1 MIDNILQN
9 LQQRLQEDLKD
20 TEDIYKILE
29 DDSISYERR
38 LKATTLM
45 FQLHGKTDRLRYAIG
60 LIKDL
65 VEQEKL
71 FNQATNQ
78 QYSKEKHIVYTQD
91 KINEDI
97 EEPKEKCN
105 CEKNHNKTHTKEDD
119 EKFQEIKE
127 QLEILKQYVSEEI
140 QGSIDNFNFWYE
152 KLPNSEQCSLNDY
165 KKYIKAIL
173 VVVYKTKRESDVWNK
188 IMDQIVII
196 NRMIKIKE

>member
-1 MIDNILQN
+1 MINTILQN

-20 TEDIYKILE
+20 TEDVYKILE
-29 DDSISYERR
+29 DNSISYERR

-60 LIKDL
+60 MIKDL

-71 FNQATNQ
+71 FNKVANK
-78 QYSKEKHIVYTQD
+78 QYDCQTEKH
-91 KINEDI
+91 
-97 EEPKEKCN
+97 N
-105 CEKNHNKTHTKEDD
+105 CEKNHDKVNTEEDN
-119 EKFQEIKE
+119 EEFAKIKN
-127 QLEILKQYVSEEI
+127 QLEVLKQYVTEEI
-140 QGSIDNFNFWYE
+140 KDSIDNINFWYE
-152 KLPNSEQCSLNDY
+152 NQPDGEKCSLNDY

-196 NRMIKIKE
+196 SKMIKIEE